1 VHFNTTLAG
10 SYPKLPTQTGE
21 VNLRVVLNRRDQGKA
36 SDQDVANAVRETTRR
51 VIAIGERAGLD
62 ILMDGSAGWED
73 AQTYVARG
81 LDGFRIAG
89 LIRYLDTNTYYRQP
103 EIIGPVSWTK
113 PITVADYQAAAGMTK
128 KPVKAFL
135 PGPYSLYR
143 FSKDLHYGD
152 PVRAGAAIG
161 EALARE
167 AEALEAA
174 GAAWIHF
181 EEPWLGRARAEDAD
195 AVRAALAPALSGRK
209 ARTVVHVPFRA
220 PSAIFPTLRD
230 LPWAAIGLDLVE
242 SPAGWDLLSQVP
254 KGRTV
259 ALGLVDARNTMLEQ
273 SANVAKLAARAAHA
287 RSDLEFQ
294 ITPTASL
301 EYLPADKAEAKVER
315 LVEAARMAS
324 RNGGSR

>member
-1 VHFNTTLAG
+1 MRFQTTLAG
-10 SYPKLPTQTGE
+10 SYPKLPTQAGE

-62 ILMDGSAGWED
+62 LLMDGSAGWED

-81 LDGFRIAG
+81 LQGMRIAG

-103 EIIGPVSWTK
+103 EITGPISWTK
-113 PITVADYQAAAGMTK
+113 PITVADYQVAASMTK

-143 FSKDLHYGD
+143 FSKDLHYND
-152 PVRAGAAIG
+152 PVRACEAIG

-167 AEALEAA
+167 VSALEDA
-174 GAAWIHF
+174 GATWIHF
-181 EEPWLGRARAEDAD
+181 EEPWLGRARADDAP
-195 AVRAALAPALSGRK
+195 AIRAALTPVLSGRK
-209 ARTVVHVPFRA
+209 ARTVVHVPFRTPNA
-220 PSAIFPTLRD
+220 VFSTIRD
-230 LPWAAIGLDLVE
+230 LPWSAIGLDLVE

-273 SANVAKLAARAAHA
+273 SADVAKLAARAAHA
-287 RSDLEFQ
+287 RPDLEFQ
-294 ITPTASL
+294 ITPTGSL